1 MASLENLSLEARD
14 ELAALAQT
22 LAENPETRK
31 DFLRMTKRIKPELPI
46 PELDIEDYTH
56 KAVSKSEER
65 VQALEAKL
73 REKEAIEELQNR
85 RKSLMKKGLIQS
97 EEEISD
103 VEKVMLERGITNH
116 ETAAEYHQWMK
127 QAAVP
132 TSTGYNPSAVKQ
144 FDLNKYWKNPT
155 TAARNEAMNALND
168 LRNPRRP
175 IGL

>member
-1 MASLENLSLEARD
+1 MSLENLSPDARD

-22 LAENPETRK
+22 LAENPATRK
-31 DFLRMTKRIKPELPI
+31 EFLRMTKKVKPDLPI
-46 PELDIEDYTH
+46 PELEIEESTTR
-56 KAVSKSEER
+56 AVSKAEER

-73 REKEAIEELQNR
+73 REKEAIEELKYR
-85 RKSLMKKGLIQS
+85 RESLMKKGLIKS
-97 EEEISD
+97 EEDIEG
-103 VEKVMLERGITNH
+103 VEKLMLEKGITNH

-132 TSTGYNPSAVKQ
+132 TASSYNPSPVKG
-144 FDLNKYWKNPT
+144 FNLDKYWKNPAG
-155 TAARNEAMNALND
+155 AARNEALNALNE

>member
-1 MASLENLSLEARD
+1 MSLENLSLEARD

-22 LAENPETRK
+22 IAENPETRK
-31 DFLRMTKRIKPELPI
+31 DFLRMTKRVKPDLPI

-56 KAVSKSEER
+56 RAVSRSEDR

-73 REKEAIEELQNR
+73 REKEALEELQNR
-85 RKSLMKKGLIQS
+85 RQSLMKKGLIANES
-97 EEEISD
+97 EVGD
-103 VEKVMLERGITNH
+103 VEKIMLERGITNH

-144 FDLNKYWKNPT
+144 FDLNKYWKNPAA
-155 TAARNEAMNALND
+155 AARNEAMNALND
-168 LRNPRRP
+168 LRKPQRP

>member
-1 MASLENLSLEARD
+1 MSLENLSLEARD

-22 LAENPETRK
+22 LAENPDTRK
-31 DFLRMTKRIKPELPI
+31 DFLRMTRKVKPDLPI

-56 KAVSKSEER
+56 TAVSRSEDR

-73 REKEAIEELQNR
+73 REKEAIEELNSR
-85 RKSLMKKGLIQS
+85 RQSLMKKGLISNES
-97 EEEISD
+97 EVGD
-103 VEKVMLERGITNH
+103 VEKIMLESGITNH

-132 TSTGYNPSAVKQ
+132 TSSGYNPSAVKQ
-144 FDLNKYWKNPT
+144 FDLNKYWKNPAA
-155 TAARNEAMNALND
+155 AARNEAMNALND
-168 LRNPRRP
+168 LRKPQRP

>member
-1 MASLENLSLEARD
+1 MSLENLSLEARD

-31 DFLRMTKRIKPELPI
+31 DFLRMTKRVKPDLPI

-56 KAVSKSEER
+56 RAVSRSEDR

-73 REKEAIEELQNR
+73 REKEAIEELQKR
-85 RKSLMKKGLIQS
+85 RQSLMKKGLISNES
-97 EEEISD
+97 EVGD
-103 VEKVMLERGITNH
+103 VEKIMLERGITNH

-132 TSTGYNPSAVKQ
+132 TSSGYNPSAVKQ
-144 FDLNKYWKNPT
+144 FDLNKYWKNPVS
-155 TAARNEAMNALND
+155 AARNEAMNALND
-168 LRNPRRP
+168 LRKPQRP

>member
-1 MASLENLSLEARD
+1 MSLENLSQDARD

-22 LAENPETRK
+22 LAENPDTRK
-31 DFLRMTKRIKPELPI
+31 DFLRMTKKVKPDLPI

-56 KAVSKSEER
+56 KAVSRSEDR

-73 REKEAIEELQNR
+73 REKEAMEELQKR
-85 RKSLMKKGLIQS
+85 RQSLMKKGLIS
-97 EEEISD
+97 NEAEVDD
-103 VEKVMLERGITNH
+103 VEKIMLERGITNH

-144 FDLNKYWKNPT
+144 FDLNKYWKNPAA
-155 TAARNEAMNALND
+155 AARNEAMNALND
-168 LRNPRRP
+168 LRKPQRP

>member
-1 MASLENLSLEARD
+1 MSLENLSLEARD

-22 LAENPETRK
+22 LAENPNTRK
-31 DFLRMTKRIKPELPI
+31 DFLRMTKKVKPDLPI
-46 PELDIEDYTH
+46 PELDIEEYTNQ
-56 KAVSKSEER
+56 AVTRSEDR

-85 RKSLMKKGLIQS
+85 RNALMKKGLISNES
-97 EEEISD
+97 EIGD
-103 VEKVMLERGITNH
+103 VEKIMLERGITNH

-132 TSTGYNPSAVKQ
+132 TSTGYNPSAVRQ
-144 FDLNKYWKNPT
+144 FDLNKYWKNPVS
-155 TAARNEAMNALND
+155 AARNEAMNALND
-168 LRNPRRP
+168 LRKPQRP

>member
-1 MASLENLSLEARD
+1 MSLENLSPDARD

-22 LAENPETRK
+22 LAENPATRK
-31 DFLRMTKRIKPELPI
+31 EFLRMTKKVKPDLPI
-46 PELDIEDYTH
+46 PELEIEESTH
-56 KAVSKSEER
+56 KAVSQAESR

-73 REKEAIEELQNR
+73 REKEAIEALKTR
-85 RKSLMKKGLIQS
+85 RESLIKKGLVKS
-97 EEEISD
+97 EEDID
-103 VEKVMLERGITNH
+103 GVEKLMLEKGITNH

-132 TSTGYNPSAVKQ
+132 TASSYSPSPVKG
-144 FDLNKYWKNPT
+144 FNLDKYWKNPSG
-155 TAARNEAMNALND
+155 AARNEALNALNE

>member
-1 MASLENLSLEARD
+1 MSLENLSLEARD

-22 LAENPETRK
+22 LAENPDTRK
-31 DFLRMTKRIKPELPI
+31 DFLRMTRKVKPDLPI

-56 KAVSKSEER
+56 RAVSRSEDR

-73 REKEAIEELQNR
+73 REKEAIEELNNR
-85 RKSLMKKGLIQS
+85 RQSLMKKGLISNES
-97 EEEISD
+97 EVGD
-103 VEKVMLERGITNH
+103 VEKIMLERGITNH

-132 TSTGYNPSAVKQ
+132 TSSGYNPSAVKQ
-144 FDLNKYWKNPT
+144 FDLNKYWKNPAA
-155 TAARNEAMNALND
+155 AARNEAMNALND
-168 LRNPRRP
+168 LRKPQRP

>member
-1 MASLENLSLEARD
+1 MSLENLSLEARD

-31 DFLRMTKRIKPELPI
+31 DFLRMTKRVKPDLPI
-46 PELDIEDYTH
+46 PELDIEDYTN
-56 KAVSKSEER
+56 KAVNRSESR

-73 REKEAIEELQNR
+73 REKEAIEELQKR
-85 RKSLMKKGLIQS
+85 RQSLMKKGLISNES
-97 EEEISD
+97 EVGD
-103 VEKVMLERGITNH
+103 VEKIMLERGITNH

-144 FDLNKYWKNPT
+144 FDLNKYWKNPVS
-155 TAARNEAMNALND
+155 AARNEAMNALND
-168 LRNPRRP
+168 LRKPQRP

>member
-1 MASLENLSLEARD
+1 MSLENLSPDARD

-22 LAENPETRK
+22 LAENPATRK
-31 DFLRMTKRIKPELPI
+31 QFLRMTKQVKPDLPI
-46 PELDIEDYTH
+46 PELEIEESTH
-56 KAVSKSEER
+56 KAVSQAESR

-73 REKEAIEELQNR
+73 REKEAIEELKNR
-85 RKSLMKKGLIQS
+85 RESLMKKGLIKS
-97 EEEISD
+97 EDDIEG
-103 VEKVMLERGITNH
+103 VEKLMLEKGITNH

-132 TSTGYNPSAVKQ
+132 TASTYNPSPVKG
-144 FDLNKYWKNPT
+144 FDLNKYWKNPNQ
-155 TAARNEAMNALND
+155 AARNEALNALNE

>member
-1 MASLENLSLEARD
+1 MSLENLSLEARD

-31 DFLRMTKRIKPELPI
+31 DFLRMTKRVKPDLPI

-56 KAVSKSEER
+56 RAVSRSEDR

-73 REKEAIEELQNR
+73 REKEALEELQNR
-85 RKSLMKKGLIQS
+85 RQSLMKKGLIANES
-97 EEEISD
+97 EVGD
-103 VEKVMLERGITNH
+103 VEKIMLERGITNH

-144 FDLNKYWKNPT
+144 FDLNKYWKNPVS
-155 TAARNEAMNALND
+155 AARNEALNALND
-168 LRNPRRP
+168 LRKPHRP

>member
-1 MASLENLSLEARD
+1 MSLENLSLEARD

-31 DFLRMTKRIKPELPI
+31 DFLRMTKRVKPDLPI
-46 PELDIEDYTH
+46 PELDIEDYTN
-56 KAVSKSEER
+56 KAVNRSESR

-73 REKEAIEELQNR
+73 REKEAIEELQKR
-85 RKSLMKKGLIQS
+85 RQSLMKKGLISNES
-97 EEEISD
+97 EVGD
-103 VEKVMLERGITNH
+103 VEKIMLERGITNH

-132 TSTGYNPSAVKQ
+132 TSSGYNPSAVKQ
-144 FDLNKYWKNPT
+144 FDLNKYWKNPVS
-155 TAARNEAMNALND
+155 AARNEAMNALND
-168 LRNPRRP
+168 LRKPQRP

>member
-1 MASLENLSLEARD
+1 MSLENLSLEARD

-22 LAENPETRK
+22 LAENPDTRK
-31 DFLRMTKRIKPELPI
+31 DFLRMTKKVKPDLPI

-56 KAVSKSEER
+56 RAVSRSEDR

-73 REKEAIEELQNR
+73 REKEAIEELQKR
-85 RKSLMKKGLIQS
+85 RQSLMKKGLISNES
-97 EEEISD
+97 EVGD
-103 VEKVMLERGITNH
+103 VEKIMLERGITNH

-132 TSTGYNPSAVKQ
+132 TSSGYNPSAVKQ
-144 FDLNKYWKNPT
+144 FDLNKYWKNPVS
-155 TAARNEAMNALND
+155 AARNEAMNALND
-168 LRNPRRP
+168 LRKPQRP

>member
-1 MASLENLSLEARD
+1 MSLENLSQDARD

-22 LAENPETRK
+22 LAENPDTRK
-31 DFLRMTKRIKPELPI
+31 DFLRMTKKVKPDLPI

-56 KAVSKSEER
+56 KAVSRSEDR

-73 REKEAIEELQNR
+73 REKEAMEELQKR
-85 RKSLMKKGLIQS
+85 RQSLMKKGLIS
-97 EEEISD
+97 NEAEVDD
-103 VEKVMLERGITNH
+103 VEKIMLERGITNH

-144 FDLNKYWKNPT
+144 FDLNKYWKNPAA
-155 TAARNEAMNALND
+155 AARNEAMNALND
-168 LRNPRRP
+168 QRKPQRP

>member
-1 MASLENLSLEARD
+1 MSLENLSLEARD

-31 DFLRMTKRIKPELPI
+31 DFLRMTKRIKPDLPI

-56 KAVSKSEER
+56 RAVSRSEDR

-73 REKEAIEELQNR
+73 REKEAIEELQKR
-85 RKSLMKKGLIQS
+85 RQSLMKKGLISNES
-97 EEEISD
+97 EVGD
-103 VEKVMLERGITNH
+103 VEKIMLERGITNH

-144 FDLNKYWKNPT
+144 FDLNKYWKNPAA
-155 TAARNEAMNALND
+155 AARNEAMNALND
-168 LRNPRRP
+168 LRKPQRP

>member
-1 MASLENLSLEARD
+1 MSLENLSLEARD

-31 DFLRMTKRIKPELPI
+31 DFLRMTKKVKPDLPI

-56 KAVSKSEER
+56 RAVSRSEDR

-73 REKEAIEELQNR
+73 REKEAIEELQKR
-85 RKSLMKKGLIQS
+85 RQSLMKKGLISNES
-97 EEEISD
+97 EVGD
-103 VEKVMLERGITNH
+103 VEKIMLERGITNH

-144 FDLNKYWKNPT
+144 FDLNKYWKNPAA
-155 TAARNEAMNALND
+155 AARNEAMNALND
-168 LRNPRRP
+168 LRKPQRP

>member
-1 MASLENLSLEARD
+1 MSLENLSLEARD

-31 DFLRMTKRIKPELPI
+31 DFLRMTKRVKPDLPI

-56 KAVSKSEER
+56 RAVSRLEDR
-65 VQALEAKL
+65 VQASEAKA
-73 REKEAIEELQNR
+73 REKEAIEELQKR
-85 RKSLMKKGLIQS
+85 RQSLMKKGLISNES
-97 EEEISD
+97 EVSD
-103 VEKVMLERGITNH
+103 VEKIMLERGITNH

-144 FDLNKYWKNPT
+144 FDLNKYWKNPVA
-155 TAARNEAMNALND
+155 AARNEAMNALND
-168 LRNPRRP
+168 LRKPQRP

>member
-1 MASLENLSLEARD
+1 MSLENLSLEARD

-22 LAENPETRK
+22 LAENPDTRK
-31 DFLRMTKRIKPELPI
+31 DFLRMTKKVKPDLPI

-56 KAVSKSEER
+56 RAVSRSEDR

-73 REKEAIEELQNR
+73 REKEAIEELQKR
-85 RKSLMKKGLIQS
+85 RQSLMKKGLISNES
-97 EEEISD
+97 EVSD
-103 VEKVMLERGITNH
+103 VEKIMLERGITNH

-144 FDLNKYWKNPT
+144 FDLNKYWKNPAA
-155 TAARNEAMNALND
+155 AARNEAMNALND
-168 LRNPRRP
+168 LRKPQRP

>member
-1 MASLENLSLEARD
+1 MSLENLSLEARD

-22 LAENPETRK
+22 LAENPDTRK
-31 DFLRMTKRIKPELPI
+31 DFLRMTRKVKPDLPI

-56 KAVSKSEER
+56 RAVTRSEDR

-73 REKEAIEELQNR
+73 REKEAIEELNNR
-85 RKSLMKKGLIQS
+85 RQSLMKKCLISNES
-97 EEEISD
+97 EVGD
-103 VEKVMLERGITNH
+103 VEKIMLERGITNH

-132 TSTGYNPSAVKQ
+132 TSSGYNPSAVKQ
-144 FDLNKYWKNPT
+144 FDLNKYWKNPAA
-155 TAARNEAMNALND
+155 AARNEAMNALND
-168 LRNPRRP
+168 LRKPQRP